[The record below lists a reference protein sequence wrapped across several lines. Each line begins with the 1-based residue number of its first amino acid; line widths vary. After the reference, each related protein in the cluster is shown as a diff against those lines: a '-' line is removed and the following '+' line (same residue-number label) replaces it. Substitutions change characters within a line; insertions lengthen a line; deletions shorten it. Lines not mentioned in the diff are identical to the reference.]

1 MSQFGEWELTSGQAI
16 GGGHFGQIY
25 EVARNAPGTKVRQ
38 YGALKLVSRASN
50 ESMRISIENEIA
62 TYASL
67 QSPFIP
73 TFYEA
78 GWDENHGPWFI
89 VALIKGKSLSEILET
104 GKTLKR
110 KEWFELADNL
120 FSALITVH
128 AAGLTHLDIWKPNVM
143 KIDSGQWM
151 LIDFGLTIKEFAE
164 PLASNWGWGAPEQY
178 RPGLVPTA
186 AADIFAL
193 GNALYCALTNKNPY
207 DAYHPMFY
215 SDAVQQFAPNLSE
228 IDSDIREF
236 LSPMFSMKP
245 EQRPSAVELK
255 QDLKVLMGL
264 ESAPP
269 VQGQTLIA
277 WQQLHDLV
285 SKHLDAGTDF
295 RISLLQPPGIRLH
308 IDIIQDGQFC
318 RVGFNSE
325 KTLGRVLPVSGR
337 ERLRQI
343 GFSIDASGNYFT
355 RVPRTS
361 DEISALVVE
370 LVKSGVQLS
379 LAELS
384 YEIS

>member
-25 EVARNAPGTKVRQ
+25 EVVRNAPGTKVRQ
-38 YGALKLVSRASN
+38 NGALKLVSRASN
-50 ESMRISIENEIA
+50 ESLRISIENEIA

-104 GKTLKR
+104 GNTLKR
-110 KEWFELADNL
+110 KEWFELAENL
-120 FSALITVH
+120 LSALITVH

-193 GNALYCALTNKNPY
+193 GNALYCSLTNKNPY

-215 SDAVQQFAPNLSE
+215 SDAVQQFAPHLSE

-236 LSPMFSMKP
+236 LSPMFAMKP

-264 ESAPP
+264 ETAPP

-295 RISLLQPPGIRLH
+295 RISLSQPPGIRLH
-308 IDIIQDGQFC
+308 IDIIQDGQSC

-325 KTLGRVLPVSGR
+325 KSLGRALTPSGR
-337 ERLRQI
+337 LQ
-343 GFSIDASGNYFT
+343 FSQNAFAIDEAGNFST
-355 RVPRTS
+355 RVPRPS
-361 DEISALVVE
+361 DEIPALIVE
-370 LVKSGVQLS
+370 LVRSGVQLS

>member
-25 EVARNAPGTKVRQ
+25 EVVRNAPGTKVRQ
-38 YGALKLVSRASN
+38 NGALKLVSRASD
-50 ESMRISIENEIA
+50 ESLRISIENEIA

-78 GWDENHGPWFI
+78 GWDDNHGPWFI

-104 GKTLKR
+104 GNTLKR
-110 KEWFELADNL
+110 KEWFELAENL
-120 FSALITVH
+120 LSALITVH

-151 LIDFGLTIKEFAE
+151 LVDFGLTIKEFAE

-193 GNALYCALTNKNPY
+193 GNALYCSLTNKNPY

-236 LSPMFSMKP
+236 LSPMFAMKP

-255 QDLKVLMGL
+255 RGLKVLMGL
-264 ESAPP
+264 ETAPP

-285 SKHLDAGTDF
+285 SKQLDAGTDF
-295 RISLLQPPGIRLH
+295 RISLTQPPGIRLH

-337 ERLRQI
+337 DRLAQ
-343 GFSIDASGNYFT
+343 FKFTIDESGNYST
-355 RVPRTS
+355 RLPRQS
-361 DEISALVVE
+361 DEIPALVVE